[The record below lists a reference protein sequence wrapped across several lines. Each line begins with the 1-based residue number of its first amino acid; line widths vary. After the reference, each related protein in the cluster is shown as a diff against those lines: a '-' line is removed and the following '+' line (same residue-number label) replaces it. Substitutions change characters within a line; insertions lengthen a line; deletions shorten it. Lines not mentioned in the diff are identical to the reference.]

1 MQVLKRDGRAVDFDK
16 SKIVTAIQKAN
27 TEVRKK
33 ERATKEDIDS
43 IIEYIIAQNK
53 QNFYI
58 TVNIFYFLFNK
69 TIVLVAFSHF
79 VFNKSNVIFI

>member
-53 QNFYI
+53 RRM
-58 TVNIFYFLFNK
+58 
-69 TIVLVAFSHF
+69 LVDLGLGW
-79 VFNKSNVIFI
+79 